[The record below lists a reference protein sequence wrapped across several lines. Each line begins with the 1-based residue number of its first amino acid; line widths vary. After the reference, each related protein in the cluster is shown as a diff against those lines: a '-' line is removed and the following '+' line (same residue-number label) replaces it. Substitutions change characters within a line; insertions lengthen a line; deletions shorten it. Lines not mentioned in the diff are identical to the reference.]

1 MRFVGMDHVE
11 PFRMDRSPHNFIA
24 EWLCHG
30 GCAGNSIPRGF
41 LKENNVE
48 LILSCFQDGFG

>member
-1 MRFVGMDHVE
+1 MDHVE
-11 PFRMDRSPHNFIA
+11 PFQMDRSPHNFIA

-30 GCAGNSIPRGF
+30 GCVTNGIPGGF

-48 LILSCFQDGFG
+48 LILPCFQDGFG